1 MAKKMV
7 ILLEDDLDGSEA
19 NETVNF
25 AIDGVA
31 YEIDLNDT
39 NAAELRH
46 VLDRYV
52 SAARRSSAPSRGRG
66 RPRATAQGSSPTSSE
81 VREWAKAQGL
91 SVNERGRVQA
101 SVMAD
106 YVAAH

>member
-25 AIDGVA
+25 AIDGVG
-31 YEIDLNDT
+31 YEIDLNDR
-39 NAAELRH
+39 NAAELRL

-66 RPRATAQGSSPTSSE
+66 RPRATVQVTSPTSSE

-101 SVMAD
+101 AVMAD

>member
-1 MAKKMV
+1 MAKKTV

-19 NETVNF
+19 NETLNF
-25 AIDGVA
+25 AIDGVG
-31 YEIDLNDT
+31 YEIDLNER
-39 NAAELRH
+39 NAAELRL

-52 SAARRSSAPSRGRG
+52 SVARRSSATSRGRG
-66 RPRATAQGSSPTSSE
+66 RPRATTQTSSPTSGE

-101 SVMAD
+101 AVMAD

>member
-25 AIDGVA
+25 AIDGSE
-31 YEIDLNDT
+31 YEVDLNER
-39 NAAELRH
+39 NAAELRL
-46 VLDRYV
+46 VLDPYV
-52 SAARRSSAPSRGRG
+52 SAARRSSAPNRGRG
-66 RPRATAQGSSPTSSE
+66 RPRAAAQGSSPTSGE

-101 SVMAD
+101 TVMAD
-106 YVAAH
+106 YMAAH

>member
-1 MAKKMV
+1 MAKKTV

-19 NETVNF
+19 NETLNF
-25 AIDGVA
+25 AIDGVG
-31 YEIDLNDT
+31 YEIDLNER
-39 NAAELRH
+39 NAAEFRLL
-46 VLDRYV
+46 LDRYV

-66 RPRATAQGSSPTSSE
+66 RPRGTTHGTPPTSGE

-101 SVMAD
+101 AVMAD